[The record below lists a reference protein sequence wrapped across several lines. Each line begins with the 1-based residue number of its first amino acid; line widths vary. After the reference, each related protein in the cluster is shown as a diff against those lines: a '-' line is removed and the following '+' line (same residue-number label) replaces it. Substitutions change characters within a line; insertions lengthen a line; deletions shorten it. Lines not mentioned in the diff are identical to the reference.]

1 MSDPL
6 VTWALPPLE
15 PYPEKKDKKLSWV
28 DKLED
33 FLISWPISIWPRIAR
48 KREYRFIE
56 LVSRLETK
64 FVDFDDERVRLTVND
79 LRARLRGHLD
89 NDQLVAEA
97 FALIRVISERQLSM
111 RHYDVQI
118 QGGFAMLRG
127 FIVEMDTGEGKTLTA
142 ILAAATAAMAGIPVH
157 VVSVND
163 YLAHRDA
170 TLMMPVYEL
179 LGLTIGII
187 TNESEQADRRQAY
200 ACDITYASNKEIAF
214 DYLRDRIALE
224 GKPQNYKMKIA
235 PLLGRKAYSDNVVMR
250 GLHFAIIDEADSVLA
265 DEAGTPLIIS
275 RQTDAQDESKWAV
288 EILDL
293 AKDLIIDE
301 DYRVLVDQRRVQ
313 LTEEGRNKL
322 KTIGEELGG
331 IWKSVIRREESIR
344 QALMALHIFKL
355 GDHYIVQEGKIQ
367 IVDEYTG
374 RILADR
380 SWSEGLHQL
389 VEVKEGCEVTS
400 RKIPIARMTYQR
412 FFRRYKRLSGMSG
425 TVNEIRN
432 ELWSVYR
439 LIVLTI
445 PTHRPLQ
452 RIHLPDRIFKT
463 YEEKWQAVIDSAVKI
478 SQQGRP
484 VLIGTRS
491 IADSETLSTVLNENG
506 YAHEMLNAA
515 QDEREAEIISQA
527 GHAGIITVA
536 TNMAGRGVDIK
547 LGDNVSNKGGLHVI
561 LTERHDARRI
571 DRQLEGRCGRQG
583 DQGSVE
589 ALLSYED
596 QLIGLINWKY
606 IFKLLKN
613 SRLSNTKIPF
623 LLIRFAQLKAE
634 RSNTRAR
641 HDLLEN
647 DQKLGVMMAF
657 SGGIE

>member
-1 MSDPL
+1 
-6 VTWALPPLE
+6 
-15 PYPEKKDKKLSWV
+15 
-28 DKLED
+28 
-33 FLISWPISIWPRIAR
+33 
-48 KREYRFIE
+48 
-56 LVSRLETK
+56 
-64 FVDFDDERVRLTVND
+64 
-79 LRARLRGHLD
+79 
-89 NDQLVAEA
+89 
-97 FALIRVISERQLSM
+97 
-111 RHYDVQI
+111 
-118 QGGFAMLRG
+118 
-127 FIVEMDTGEGKTLTA
+127 
-142 ILAAATAAMAGIPVH
+142 
-157 VVSVND
+157 
-163 YLAHRDA
+163 
-170 TLMMPVYEL
+170 
-179 LGLTIGII
+179 
-187 TNESEQADRRQAY
+187 
-200 ACDITYASNKEIAF
+200 
-214 DYLRDRIALE
+214 
-224 GKPQNYKMKIA
+224 
-235 PLLGRKAYSDNVVMR
+235 MR

-288 EILDL
+288 ETLDL

-313 LTEEGRNKL
+313 LTVKGRNKL

-547 LGDNVSNKGGLHVI
+547 LDDNVSNKGGLHVI